1 MNDATTTQDDPGSPP
16 VVIYTTLIC
25 PFCHRAK
32 HLLKKKGVKYRE
44 IDVTLNPGER
54 LAMRERSGGSNSVP
68 QIFIGDRH
76 IGGCDD
82 LFELEFDGDL
92 DALLTGNV

>member
-1 MNDATTTQDDPGSPP
+1 MNDLPP
-16 VVIYTTLIC
+16 PTDENGKPAVVIYTTMTC

-32 HLLKKKGVKYRE
+32 HLLKKKGIDYTE
-44 IDVTLNPGER
+44 IDVSMRPDKR
-54 LAMRERSGGSNSVP
+54 LVMRERAGGVNTVP

-76 IGGCDD
+76 VGGCDD

-92 DALLTGNV
+92 DALLAGNA